1 MNKVMKRNNTI
12 AVPLSIIRLEVERLF
27 GRYSYVLPASEL
39 NQNLIYSPFIL
50 YGDNGSGKTTLL
62 KLLFHLLSPKPK
74 QGHRRFIAQT
84 PFARFSVF
92 LADGKRLLVKREDG
106 KLLGAFKLQLFQGT
120 EAIAE
125 ETVETDNQKLKSL
138 GDFYQKLSELQLNV
152 FFIGDNRIIESDL
165 FDEAESENEFLPENA
180 NLIFQRLLQTPHTDR
195 DNTLKRTLQR
205 FEEWVR
211 QQVISGTH
219 LGAASVNSIYE
230 EIAAQIISADIEDSV
245 DSTEKLIDELKQLE
259 TRSHAFSQLG
269 LIEALDIQKLIN
281 TLQNSGPTQS
291 MTWKVLKPYVD
302 SVAARLDALENIK
315 ALFNLFVKQ
324 LNQFFADKTIH
335 LQVQDGLKITTS
347 DSAQTLS
354 PQMLSSGEKQLL
366 LLFCNTLIAR
376 DKATIFIIDEPE
388 ISLNIKW
395 QRQLIRTLLN
405 LTQDSQVQFLLA
417 THSIEL
423 LSQYRSHVVKL
434 SNVTE
439 GENNGRG
446 YQTPA

>member
-1 MNKVMKRNNTI
+1 MNQNKTI
-12 AVPLSIIRLEVERLF
+12 PVPLSIVRLEVERLF

-62 KLLFHLLSPKPK
+62 KLLFHLLSPKQK
-74 QGHRRFIAQT
+74 HRRFIAQT
-84 PFARFSVF
+84 PFVRFSVF
-92 LADGKRLLVKREDG
+92 LADGKRLLIKRQEG

-120 EAIAE
+120 EEIAE
-125 ETVETDNQKLKSL
+125 ATVETDNQKLTPL
-138 GDFYQKLSELQLNV
+138 GDFYQKLSEIQLNV

-165 FDEAESENEFLPENA
+165 FDEDESENELAENA
-180 NLIFQRLLQTPHTDR
+180 NLIFQKLLQTPNTDR
-195 DNTLKRTLQR
+195 DSSLKRTLQR

-211 QQVISGTH
+211 QEVISGTH
-219 LGAASVNSIYE
+219 QGASSVNSIYE
-230 EIAAQIISADIEDSV
+230 DIAAQIINAEIEDSV
-245 DSTEKLIDELKQLE
+245 DSTEKLIAELKHLE
-259 TRSHAFSQLG
+259 TRSLAFYQLG
-269 LIEALDIQKLIN
+269 LIEPLAIQKLIN
-281 TLQNSGPTQS
+281 TLQSSGATQS
-291 MTWKVLKPYVD
+291 MTWKVLKPYVE

-324 LNQFFADKTIH
+324 INQFFGDKQIQ
-335 LQVQDGLKITTS
+335 LQVREGLKITTT
-347 DSAQTLS
+347 DSEQALS
-354 PQMLSSGEKQLL
+354 PQKLSSGEKQLL

-405 LTQDSQVQFLLA
+405 FTKDSQVQFLLA

-434 SNVTE
+434 SNVVSTE
-439 GENNGRG
+439 
-446 YQTPA
+446 P

>member
-1 MNKVMKRNNTI
+1 MNNTI
-12 AVPLSIIRLEVERLF
+12 HAPLSIVRLEVERLF
-27 GRYSYVLPASEL
+27 GRYSYVLPPS
-39 NQNLIYSPFIL
+39 QFGIYSPFIL

-62 KLLFHLLSPKPK
+62 QLLFHLLSPKQK
-74 QGHRRFIAQT
+74 RGHRRFIAQT
-84 PFARFSVF
+84 PFASFSVF
-92 LADGKRLLVKREDG
+92 LADGKRLLVKRQKG

-125 ETVETDNQKLKSL
+125 ATVEADNL
-138 GDFYQKLSELQLNV
+138 GDFYQKLSEIQLNV

-165 FDEAESENEFLPENA
+165 FDEDVSEKNDLLEENA
-180 NLIFQRLLQTPHTDR
+180 KLIFQKLLQTPNTDR
-195 DNTLKRTLQR
+195 DRSLKRTLQR

-230 EIAAQIISADIEDSV
+230 DIAAQIINADIKDSI
-245 DSTEKLIDELKQLE
+245 DSTDKLIAELKQLE
-259 TRSHAFSQLG
+259 NRSQEFYQFG
-269 LIEALDIQKLIN
+269 LIEPLDTQKLIN
-281 TLQNSGPTQS
+281 TLQSSGATQS
-291 MTWKVLKPYVD
+291 ITWKVLKPYVD
-302 SVAARLDALENIK
+302 SVAARLDALQNLNE
-315 ALFNLFVKQ
+315 LFNLFVKQ
-324 LNQFFADKTIH
+324 INRFFRDKKIQ
-335 LQVQDGLKITTS
+335 LQVRDGLKITTT
-347 DSAQTLS
+347 DKAQALS
-354 PQMLSSGEKQLL
+354 PEMLSSGEKQLL

-405 LTQDSQVQFLLA
+405 LTKDSQVQFLFA

-423 LSQYRSHVVKL
+423 LSQYRSNVVKL
-434 SNVTE
+434 VH
-439 GENNGRG
+439 GENNGRR